1 MANFNTHFTVAAT
14 ASAVVSA
21 TLLSMEVVS
30 PEEAVIAFGLGTLGG
45 LLPDVDSAHSTSI
58 KVGFNVLSLLMTIML
73 IFVKSSSY
81 SLIEMTVVSVLVF
94 MGIRYAFLEFFRK
107 ISKHRGMFHTVPVAL
122 IWGIVVA
129 SLCQWFFDL
138 NSLVSWVYGFMI
150 TWGYLVHLILDETYS
165 VDLGNRRMKRSSG
178 TAFKF
183 GMFKNRNQKIQTA
196 IVYASIPLLLVFVAP
211 DTALV
216 QTALFSH
223 EAWLNFTEVILPHDG
238 RWFFH

>member
-1 MANFNTHFTVAAT
+1 MANFNTHFSVAAG
-14 ASAVVSA
+14 ASAVISA
-21 TLLSMEVVS
+21 TLLSMEVVT
-30 PEEAVIAFGLGTLGG
+30 PEQAVIAFGLGTLGG

-81 SLIEMTVVSVLVF
+81 SLIEMFIVSVIVF
-94 MGIRYAFLEFFRK
+94 LGIRYAFLEFFRK
-107 ISKHRGMFHTVPVAL
+107 ISKHRGMFHSVPVAL

-129 SLCQWFFDL
+129 SMCQWFFDL

-183 GMFKNRNQKIQTA
+183 GMFKNKNQKIHTA
-196 IVYASIPLLLVFVAP
+196 VIYAAIPLCLFLAPETDLL
-211 DTALV
+211 
-216 QTALFSH
+216 QTALFSQ
-223 EAWLNFTEVILPHDG
+223 EAWLNFKDIIVPHDG

>member
-1 MANFNTHFTVAAT
+1 MANFNTHFTVAAG

-30 PEEAVIAFGLGTLGG
+30 PEQAVIAFGLGTLGG

-58 KVGFNVLSLLMTIML
+58 KVGFNVLSLFMTIML
-73 IFVKSSSY
+73 IFVKSSTY
-81 SLIEMTVVSVLVF
+81 SLVEMFVVSALVF
-94 MGIRYAFLEFFRK
+94 VGIRYAFLEFFRK
-107 ISKHRGMFHTVPVAL
+107 ISKHRGMFHTVPVAV

-129 SLCQWFFDL
+129 SMGQWFFGL
-138 NSLVSWVYGFMI
+138 NSLISWVYGFMI

-183 GMFKNRNQKIQTA
+183 GMFKNRNQQIQTA
-196 IVYASIPLLLVFVAP
+196 VIYASIPLLLMLAP
-211 DTALV
+211 ATDMI
-216 QTALFSH
+216 QTAIFSQ
-223 EAWLNFTEVILPHDG
+223 EAWLNFKDILLPYDG

>member
-1 MANFNTHFTVAAT
+1 MANFNTHFTVAAG

-21 TLLSMEVVS
+21 TLLSMEVVT
-30 PEEAVIAFGLGTLGG
+30 PEQAVIAFALGTLGG

-73 IFVKSSSY
+73 IFVKSASY
-81 SLIEMTVVSVLVF
+81 SLVEMAIVASLVF
-94 MGIRYAFLEFFRK
+94 VVIRYAFLEFFRK
-107 ISKHRGMFHTVPVAL
+107 ISKHRGMFHSVPVAL
-122 IWGIVVA
+122 VWGIVVA
-129 SLCQWFFDL
+129 SMCQWFFDL

-183 GMFKNRNQKIQTA
+183 GMFKTKNQKIQTVL
-196 IVYASIPLLLVFVAP
+196 VYVSIPLLLLIAP
-211 DTALV
+211 PIDLL
-216 QTALFSH
+216 QTAIFSQ
-223 EAWLNFTEVILPHDG
+223 EAWLNFKDILLPYDG

>member
-1 MANFNTHFTVAAT
+1 MANFNTHFTVAAG

-21 TLLSMEVVS
+21 TLLSMEVVT
-30 PEEAVIAFGLGTLGG
+30 PEQAVIAFGLGTLGG

-81 SLIEMTVVSVLVF
+81 SLIEMAIVASLLFV
-94 MGIRYAFLEFFRK
+94 GIRYAFLEFFRK
-107 ISKHRGMFHTVPVAL
+107 ISKHRGMFHSVPVAL

-129 SLCQWFFDL
+129 SMSQWFFGL

-183 GMFKNRNQKIQTA
+183 GMFKTRNQQIQTA
-196 IVYASIPLLLVFVAP
+196 VVYVAIPLLLLIAP
-211 DTALV
+211 PIDLL
-216 QTALFSH
+216 QTAIFSQ
-223 EAWLNFTEVILPHDG
+223 EAWLNFKDIILPYDG

>member
-21 TLLSMEVVS
+21 TLLSMEVVT
-30 PEEAVIAFGLGTLGG
+30 PEQAVIAFSIGTLGG
-45 LLPDVDSAHSTSI
+45 LLPDVDSSHSTSI
-58 KVGFNVLSLLMTIML
+58 KVGFNVLSLLMTIIL

-81 SLIEMTVVSVLVF
+81 SLIEMAVVSVIVF
-94 MGIRYAFLEFFRK
+94 LGIRYAFLEFFRK
-107 ISKHRGMFHTVPVAL
+107 ISKHRGMFHTIPVAL

-129 SLCQWFFDL
+129 SLCQWFFGL
-138 NSLVSWVYGFMI
+138 NSLVSWVYGFMV

-165 VDLGNRRMKRSSG
+165 VDLGNRRMKKSSG

-196 IVYASIPLLLVFVAP
+196 IVYASIPLLLIFIAP
-211 DTALV
+211 STELL
-216 QTALFSH
+216 QTAIFSQ
-223 EAWLNFTEVILPHDG
+223 EAWLNFKDIIVPHDG

>member
-1 MANFNTHFTVAAT
+1 MANFNTHFTVAAG

-73 IFVKSSSY
+73 IFVKSSTY
-81 SLIEMTVVSVLVF
+81 SLVEMFVVSVLVF
-94 MGIRYAFLEFFRK
+94 VGIRYAFLEFFRK

-122 IWGIVVA
+122 IWGIVIA
-129 SLCQWFFDL
+129 SMCQWFFAL

-183 GMFKNRNQKIQTA
+183 GMFKTKNQQIQTA
-196 IVYASIPLLLVFVAP
+196 IVYVSIPLLFMIAP
-211 DTALV
+211 ETDLL
-216 QTALFSH
+216 QTAIFSN
-223 EAWLNFTEVILPHDG
+223 EAWLNFKDILLPYDG

>member
-1 MANFNTHFTVAAT
+1 MANFNTHFTVAAA

-21 TLLSMEVVS
+21 TLLSMEVVT
-30 PEEAVIAFGLGTLGG
+30 PEQAVIAFALGTLGG

-73 IFVKSSSY
+73 IFVKSSTY
-81 SLIEMTVVSVLVF
+81 SLVEMFIVSAIVF

-122 IWGIVVA
+122 IWGIVIA
-129 SLCQWFFDL
+129 SMCQWFFDL

-196 IVYASIPLLLVFVAP
+196 VIYASIPLLFMIAP
-211 DTALV
+211 EIDLLKTAI
-216 QTALFSH
+216 FSH
-223 EAWLNFTEVILPHDG
+223 EAWLNFKDIILPYDG

>member
-1 MANFNTHFTVAAT
+1 MANFNTHFTVAAG

-21 TLLSMEVVS
+21 TLLSMEVVT
-30 PEEAVIAFGLGTLGG
+30 PEQAVIAFALGTLGG

-73 IFVKSSSY
+73 IFVKSASY
-81 SLIEMTVVSVLVF
+81 SLVEMAIVASLVF
-94 MGIRYAFLEFFRK
+94 VVIRYAFLEFFRK
-107 ISKHRGMFHTVPVAL
+107 ISKHRGMFHSVPVAL
-122 IWGIVVA
+122 VWGIVVA
-129 SLCQWFFDL
+129 SMCQWFFDL

-183 GMFKNRNQKIQTA
+183 GMFKTKNQKIQTVL
-196 IVYASIPLLLVFVAP
+196 VYVSIPLLLLVAP
-211 DTALV
+211 PIDLL
-216 QTALFSH
+216 QTAIFSQ
-223 EAWLNFTEVILPHDG
+223 EAWLNFKDILLPYDG

>member
-1 MANFNTHFTVAAT
+1 MANFNTHFTVAAG
-14 ASAVVSA
+14 ASAMVSA

-30 PEEAVIAFGLGTLGG
+30 PEQAVIAFGLGTLGG

-73 IFVKSSSY
+73 IFIKSSTY
-81 SLIEMTVVSVLVF
+81 SLVEMFVVSVIVF
-94 MGIRYAFLEFFRK
+94 VGIRYAFLEFFRK
-107 ISKHRGMFHTVPVAL
+107 ISKHRGMFHSVPVAL

-129 SLCQWFFDL
+129 SMGQWLFDL

-150 TWGYLVHLILDETYS
+150 TWGYLVHLVLDETYS

-183 GMFKNRNQKIQTA
+183 GMFKTRNQQIQTA
-196 IVYASIPLLLVFVAP
+196 IIYVSIPLLFMIAP
-211 DTALV
+211 PVDLL
-216 QTALFSH
+216 QTAIFSQ
-223 EAWLNFTEVILPHDG
+223 EAWLNFKDILLPYEG
-238 RWFFH
+238 KWFFH